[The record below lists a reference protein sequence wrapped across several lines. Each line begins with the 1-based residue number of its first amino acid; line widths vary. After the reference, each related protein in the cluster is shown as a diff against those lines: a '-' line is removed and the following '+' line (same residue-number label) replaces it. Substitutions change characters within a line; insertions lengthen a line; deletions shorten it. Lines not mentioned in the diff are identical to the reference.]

1 MEKMREMFQRRH
13 RILFPRILPAVLT
26 ALLHLGTLWADA
38 GHSHGAAGQEAKTG
52 IQRLSGQGREY
63 QVTWSQKPPQP
74 KIHEMVQL
82 EWVVVEKLSEFDPLL
97 GDEVPW
103 NPPPGKAVLK
113 KGGKV
118 VEMLDAHG
126 EGEAGRFGIHYTFR
140 EPGDFELR
148 VPVAAEG
155 LEASWSVQ
163 VSATAAYTAART
175 WKVLAGL
182 LTMAWLVT
190 AGFRVATG
198 RASKKRGVSHA
209 LAAALF
215 LAGAWTLA
223 NWIRQ
228 RSAEGSIP
236 GPPSKTASSTTLAP
250 QFRDL
255 VGIRTVRVE
264 PESVSPSLSVLGRVQ
279 AKPELKTE
287 VVAPLWGRIEYAGKR
302 LFVGDRVKKGD
313 RLVQVVLELS
323 QAERYPLDDRT
334 LDIQNTLD
342 RSAQRTRSLLADYQR
357 ALRLTEKD
365 PAYQP
370 WAEWRKKLY
379 MSAVEEH
386 NVASRQ
392 RQTQEQTVQRRDP
405 RFTPVEAPISGVIT
419 DIHFT
424 PGEVNLTD
432 EFKKLFTIVD
442 LTRVW
447 VQAWVFERDLEQV
460 IGARQATVRTPA
472 YPDLQW
478 AGAFQATGTEVHRD
492 DRTVEVI
499 FEVQNPGE
507 RLKLGMPVNVSIQRG
522 SPQKVFLLPL
532 SAVLQINSQNFVYR
546 VASPQGYE
554 ASEVQLGQRR
564 GDHVEVLSGLSA
576 GDEVVAEGAFEVQA
590 ALRAGT
596 STLQDESQPH
606 TH

>member
-1 MEKMREMFQRRH
+1 MR
-13 RILFPRILPAVLT
+13 PRTLLPKILPAMLT
-26 ALLHLGTLWADA
+26 ALLHLGTLWADV
-38 GHSHGAAGQEAKTG
+38 GHSPGAAGQEARTAT
-52 IQRLSGQGREY
+52 QRLSGQGREY
-63 QVTWSQKPPQP
+63 QVTWSQKPAQP
-74 KIHEMVQL
+74 KIHQIVEL
-82 EWVVVEKLSEFDPLL
+82 EWVVVEKLPEFDPLL

-113 KGGKV
+113 KAGKV
-118 VEMLDAHG
+118 VEMLDPHG

-140 EPGDFELR
+140 EPGEFELR
-148 VPVAAEG
+148 VPVAPAG
-155 LEASWSVQ
+155 LETSWSVQ
-163 VSATAAYTAART
+163 VAATPAYTAAGT
-175 WKVLAGL
+175 WKVLTGL
-182 LTMAWLVT
+182 LTLAWLVT

-198 RASKKRGVSHA
+198 KASKKRGLSHV

-215 LAGAWTLA
+215 LVGTWSLA
-223 NWIRQ
+223 HWIQ
-228 RSAEGSIP
+228 HRSAEGSTP
-236 GPPSKTASSTTLAP
+236 GPPSTASSTTLAP
-250 QFRDL
+250 QLREL
-255 VGIRTVRVE
+255 VGIRTVRVK
-264 PESVSPSLSVLGRVQ
+264 PESLRLSLSVLGRVQ

-287 VVAPLWGRIEYAGKR
+287 VVAPLWGRIEYVGKR
-302 LFVGDRVKKGD
+302 LFVGDRVQKGE
-313 RLVQVVLELS
+313 RLVQVILELS

-334 LDIQNTLD
+334 LDIQNALD
-342 RSAQRTRSLLADYQR
+342 RSAQRTRSTLADYQR

-365 PAYQP
+365 PAYQS

-386 NVASRQ
+386 NLASRQ

-405 RFTPVEAPISGVIT
+405 RFTPVGAPISGVIT

-442 LTRVW
+442 LSRVW
-447 VQAWVFERDLEQV
+447 VQAWVFERDLEEV
-460 IGARQATVRTPA
+460 IGTRQATVRTPA
-472 YPDLQW
+472 YPDLEW
-478 AGAFQATGTEVHRD
+478 AGAFQATGAEVHRD
-492 DRTVEVI
+492 DRTVQVI

-507 RLKLGMPVNVSIQRG
+507 RLKLGMAVNVSIQKG
-522 SPQKVFLLPL
+522 SPRKVFLLPL
-532 SAVLQINSQNFVYR
+532 SAVLQSNGQNFVYR
-546 VASPQGYE
+546 VASPQAYE

-576 GDEVVAEGAFEVQA
+576 GDEVVVEGAFEVQA

-596 STLQDESQPH
+596 STIQDESQPH